1 MIVAT
6 LRGMDLVQRL
16 VPDELW
22 ELFQRVVDTYLYFH
36 GVVDG
41 DWGMSTAAGLMKGVI
56 GFVLIYLANK
66 VAHRLG
72 EQGVYR

>member
-1 MIVAT
+1 MRDGV
-6 LRGMDLVQRL
+6 RL
-16 VPDELW
+16 VRWPLHSADASSP
-22 ELFQRVVDTYLYFH
+22 
-36 GVVDG
+36 
-41 DWGMSTAAGLMKGVI
+41 STQMGAAGLMTGVI